1 MTNKKTLRSK
11 SIAAFF
17 WEFTGNIGLQ
27 LINFIVSIL
36 LARLLMP
43 EDFGLL
49 AMVNIIFIFSNLF
62 LDAGLGAALIQ
73 RKRVLDVHYSS
84 VFYFNVVVGVVL
96 TLITYFSAGLIG
108 GFYEQPKVVP
118 LIEVMSVTFIV
129 SSLTVIQNIKFKKEL
144 DFKKRAIVRFF
155 STILSGSAG
164 VLLALNGFGVWSLVL
179 QLLVNRTF
187 FLVMVW
193 FQSDWRPSFLFSWK
207 ALKQLWGF
215 GSNIFFNDVLAVI
228 FNKADVLIIGKLFP
242 IATLGYYQRAR
253 SLESLIMDFTTS
265 SLMQVLFPVFSSIQ
279 NELSRL
285 RTIVFK
291 AMNLLSMLVF
301 FVIGLF
307 YLSAE
312 EIILLLFTEKWI
324 AVVPYFKILLL
335 SSYIGPF
342 SSLFVNIILGR
353 GESKIHL
360 KLSMIK
366 KIPQSLNLILGFQF
380 GIEGFLY
387 GLVISNSISF
397 MLNIYY
403 AKHILEVASW
413 WFLKP
418 VLAFLSLTIVAVT
431 LEASIFQF
439 LTINSNLVSLVL
451 KSAFFFV
458 LFFGTSFL
466 FKMTGLNMLLEEVKL
481 IKK

>member
-1 MTNKKTLRSK
+1 MKSFRSK
-11 SIAAFF
+11 SLAAFV
-17 WEFTGNIGLQ
+17 WEFSGNIGLQ
-27 LINFIVSIL
+27 LINFTVSIV

-62 LDAGLGAALIQ
+62 LDAGFGAALIQ

-84 VFYFNVVVGVVL
+84 VFYFNIFIGVIL

-108 GFYEQPKVVP
+108 GFYEQPKVIP
-118 LIEVMSVTFIV
+118 LVEVMSFTFII

-155 STILSGSAG
+155 STIISGATG

-179 QLLVNRTF
+179 QLLVNRSF
-187 FLVMVW
+187 FLIIIW
-193 FQSDWRPSFLFSWK
+193 FKSNWRPSFLFSWK

-279 NELSRL
+279 NELTRL
-285 RTIVFK
+285 KAIVFK
-291 AMNLLSMLVF
+291 AMNLLSLLIF
-301 FVIGLF
+301 FIIGLF

-353 GESKIHL
+353 GESRTHL

-366 KIPQSLNLILGFQF
+366 KIPQSLNLILGFQY

-397 MLNIYY
+397 ILNIYFT
-403 AKHILEVASW
+403 KRILEVSFW

-418 VLAFLSLTIVAVT
+418 VLTYFSLGILLVAIEEI
-431 LEASIFQF
+431 LFQF
-439 LTINSNLVSLVL
+439 LTINFTCVSLIL
-451 KSAFFFV
+451 KSILFSI
-458 LFFGTSFL
+458 LFFGFSFI
-466 FKMTGLNMLLEEVKL
+466 FKLNGLTMCIEEIKL
-481 IKK
+481 IIKR